1 MVTPRGRLFLLSR
14 RAGTP
19 FRTIG
24 PVRCRGPEVVND
36 QEGRVRVLQPS
47 PEPLALNALGRS
59 ADRRRRLVRAS
70 NTAIP
75 YIVSGATPLM
85 VDDLRQMGATPPA
98 VRSEAKQTRQGLS
111 RRYST
116 EPLLDPDLR
125 HLNAGPR
132 VWSRL
137 CGALRRRIGVGW
149 PALRGLSIA
158 CTAGTRLPAQPG
170 RDCLHSRDA
179 IACTAGTRLPAQPGV
194 SGVWSFRALG
204 TPSPGGWA

>member
-132 VWSRL
+132 GLVATVRRSPATDRGGLAGPPRTVDCLHSRD
-137 CGALRRRIGVGW
+137 
-149 PALRGLSIA
+149 S
-158 CTAGTRLPAQPG
+158 
-170 RDCLHSRDA
+170 DCLHSRDA
-179 IACTAGTRLPAQPGV
+179 IACTAGTRLPAQPGT